1 MNIGTAAQLERQ
13 SDRGSIIFDAYARH
27 ATFWLYGAVRIGAW
41 LFALFLVPET
51 KGKTLEQIEAYIQ
64 AESIHGH
71 CESRA

>member
-1 MNIGTAAQLERQ
+1 MGKA
-13 SDRGSIIFDAYARH
+13 